1 MIIDAVALNTL
12 HAIGGNS
19 FVVEMI
25 DTFLAFYPK
34 IMGEARSGLQ
44 EGNMEPVIRM
54 GHTLQSSGRNVGAIG
69 LTPLADQI
77 EAAAKRKLI
86 AVLPALL
93 DELDRTYACVRTAL
107 EEEKQKRLASPYE

>member
-1 MIIDAVALNTL
+1 MNKDMIIDAVALNTL

-54 GHTLQSSGRNVGAIG
+54 SHRPDPFGR
-69 LTPLADQI
+69 PD
-77 EAAAKRKLI
+77 
-86 AVLPALL
+86 
-93 DELDRTYACVRTAL
+93 
-107 EEEKQKRLASPYE
+107 